1 MRPKKHE
8 PVMSGDLF
16 RARLDQIINLKH
28 ELAQLA
34 GAIDWDWIDGE
45 IAPLYSDKGRPGI
58 ETRFAIGL
66 LLLKHIYGLS
76 DEGVCERW
84 VYDPYFQHFTGE
96 EFFQHEFPHERSDL
110 SHWRKRLG
118 DKLELLLAESLRVAH
133 QSGALRTR
141 DLKRV
146 TVDTTVQPKNISFP
160 TDAKLLHAA
169 IRGLNRLACK
179 HGVRLRQSYV
189 RVAKRAAM
197 MAGRYAHAKQF
208 NRHRRELRIL
218 RTRLGR
224 LIRDIRR
231 KIAGRQDIEAAFEAP
246 LSRAG
251 QIRSQQQRQ
260 RGWKLYS
267 FHAPEVECI
276 GKGKASAPYE
286 FGVKA
291 SIVTTNARAP
301 GGQFVLHAKSLPGN
315 PYDGHTLRDAIE
327 DTQKLT
333 GCEIERAY
341 VDKGYRGHDTANPRR
356 VFISGQKRGVFGAIK
371 RELRRRSAIEP
382 VIGHMKAEGHLG
394 RCYLKGRDGDA
405 ANAVLTAVGY
415 NFRRILAWLRAL
427 LCLILAALWRAVA
440 ARSVLNPAY

>member
-1 MRPKKHE
+1 MTG
-8 PVMSGDLF
+8 SSDLF
-16 RARLDQIINLKH
+16 RARLDQIINMKH
-28 ELAQLA
+28 ELVALA
-34 GAIDWDWIDGE
+34 GKIDWDWIDGE

-58 ETRFAIGL
+58 ETRFVIGL

-84 VYDPYFQHFTGE
+84 VHDPYFQHFTGE

-118 DKLELLLAESLRVAH
+118 DKLQMLLAESLRVAH
-133 QSGALRTR
+133 ESGALRTR

-146 TVDTTVQPKNISFP
+146 TVDTTVQPKAISFP

-169 IRGLNRLACK
+169 IKGLNRLARK
-179 HGVRLRQSYV
+179 HGVRLRQSYL

-208 NRHRRELRIL
+208 NRHRRQLRIL

-224 LIRDIRR
+224 IIRDIRR
-231 KIAGRQDIEAAFEAP
+231 KIAGQEPIAAVFEAP
-246 LSRAG
+246 LSRAS
-251 QIRSQQQRQ
+251 QIRHQQQRQ

-315 PYDGHTLRDAIE
+315 PYDGHTIGTVIAAAER
-327 DTQKLT
+327 LT
-333 GCEIERAY
+333 GCKVERAY
-341 VDKGYRGHDTANPRR
+341 VDKGYRGHDTANPCR

-371 RELRRRSAIEP
+371 RELRRRSAIEA
-382 VIGHMKAEGHLG
+382 VIGHMKADGHLG

-405 ANAVLTAVGY
+405 ANTILTAVGY
-415 NFRRILAWLRAL
+415 NLRLVLAWLREL
-427 LCLILAALWRAVA
+427 LCLLLIALLRTFAGQSTL
-440 ARSVLNPAY
+440 RSAC